1 MSGFPHV
8 MDAGEVLGSC
18 RGTISL
24 CGISLYAML
33 NLGLSY
39 SGRRQLSGCLRVV
52 TASSPT
58 STSPGLL
65 PANHNFTQVVPTN
78 SQNWLPLV
86 DSIAAQ
92 SLFILFIP
100 LHPLHLH
107 PLNSYTLSPL
117 TTLSHQSS
125 PFCTLLSLVMHLT
138 HSNITPNSLCTS
150 YGIHIGC
157 FGHNRT

>member
-1 MSGFPHV
+1 MFSSSQCSNV
-8 MDAGEVLGSC
+8 
-18 RGTISL
+18 
-24 CGISLYAML
+24 
-33 NLGLSY
+33 
-39 SGRRQLSGCLRVV
+39 SGRCQVIVSSVSLVV
-52 TASSPT
+52 TASSPRR
-58 STSPGLL
+58 L
-65 PANHNFTQVVPTN
+65 PRQLHRKPQLTQVVPTN
-78 SQNWLPLV
+78 SQNWHSPCRQHCRSIPLY
-86 DSIAAQ
+86 
-92 SLFILFIP
+92 P

>member
-1 MSGFPHV
+1 MR
-8 MDAGEVLGSC
+8 SC

-39 SGRRQLSGCLRVV
+39 SGRRQDVV
-52 TASSPT
+52 RSAVVSASSPRRL
-58 STSPGLL
+58 PRQLHRGRQ
-65 PANHNFTQVVPTN
+65 PANHNSHRLSPQTHRTGI
-78 SQNWLPLV
+78 PLV

-92 SLFILFIP
+92 SLFIP

-125 PFCTLLSLVMHLT
+125 PFCTLLSLVMLLT
-138 HSNITPNSLCTS
+138 HSNIAPNSCVHHMAF
-150 YGIHIGC
+150 I
-157 FGHNRT
+157 

>member
-1 MSGFPHV
+1 MFSSSQCSNV
-8 MDAGEVLGSC
+8 
-18 RGTISL
+18 
-24 CGISLYAML
+24 
-33 NLGLSY
+33 
-39 SGRRQLSGCLRVV
+39 SGRCQVIVSSVSLVV
-52 TASSPT
+52 TASSPRRLPRQLHPVVCPPTTT
-58 STSPGLL
+58 SHRLSPQTHRTGI
-65 PANHNFTQVVPTN
+65 
-78 SQNWLPLV
+78 PLV

-92 SLFILFIP
+92 SLFIP

>member
-1 MSGFPHV
+1 MFSSSQCSNV
-8 MDAGEVLGSC
+8 
-18 RGTISL
+18 
-24 CGISLYAML
+24 
-33 NLGLSY
+33 
-39 SGRRQLSGCLRVV
+39 SGRCQVIVSSVSLVV

-58 STSPGLL
+58 STSPQTTTHTGCPHKLTEL
-65 PANHNFTQVVPTN
+65 ASPCRQHCR
-78 SQNWLPLV
+78 SIPLY
-86 DSIAAQ
+86 
-92 SLFILFIP
+92 P

>member
-1 MSGFPHV
+1 MCFR
-8 MDAGEVLGSC
+8 VLSVATSPVVV
-18 RGTISL
+18 RSL
-24 CGISLYAML
+24 CHRCHWS
-33 NLGLSY
+33 SP
-39 SGRRQLSGCLRVV
+39 RRHRVV
-52 TASSPT
+52 SHVNFT
-58 STSPGLL
+58 
-65 PANHNFTQVVPTN
+65 ANHNSHRLSPQTHRTGI
-78 SQNWLPLV
+78 PLV

-92 SLFILFIP
+92 SLFIP

>member
-1 MSGFPHV
+1 MR
-8 MDAGEVLGSC
+8 SC

-39 SGRRQLSGCLRVV
+39 SGRRQDVV
-52 TASSPT
+52 RSAVVSASSPHR
-58 STSPGLL
+58 L
-65 PANHNFTQVVPTN
+65 PRQLHRKPQLTQVVPTN
-78 SQNWLPLV
+78 SQNWHSPCRQHCR
-86 DSIAAQ
+86 S
-92 SLFILFIP
+92 IP
-100 LHPLHLH
+100 LYPLHLH

-157 FGHNRT
+157 SGHNRT

>member
-1 MSGFPHV
+1 MRNLIV
-8 MDAGEVLGSC
+8 CDAKLGSLLLW
-18 RGTISL
+18 S
-24 CGISLYAML
+24 S
-33 NLGLSY
+33 
-39 SGRRQLSGCLRVV
+39 SGRRQVCGCLRVV

-58 STSPGLL
+58 STSPGSSARKPQL
-65 PANHNFTQVVPTN
+65 TQLVPTN
-78 SQNWLPLV
+78 SQNWHSPCRQHCRSIPLY
-86 DSIAAQ
+86 
-92 SLFILFIP
+92 P

-125 PFCTLLSLVMHLT
+125 PFCTLLSLVMLLT

-157 FGHNRT
+157 SGHNRT

>member
-1 MSGFPHV
+1 MRNLIV
-8 MDAGEVLGSC
+8 CDAKLGSLLLW
-18 RGTISL
+18 S
-24 CGISLYAML
+24 S
-33 NLGLSY
+33 
-39 SGRRQLSGCLRVV
+39 SGRRQVCGCLRVV

-58 STSPGLL
+58 STFVCPPTTTSHRLSPQ
-65 PANHNFTQVVPTN
+65 T
-78 SQNWLPLV
+78 QNWHSPCRQHCRSIPLY
-86 DSIAAQ
+86 
-92 SLFILFIP
+92 P